1 MAPTS
6 TTTYTAKLLDGPLE
20 GKTIA
25 MTFLDEDG
33 LRPRLELPS
42 TTAGK
47 RFVYV
52 RAASAEVEF
61 APGDART
68 PLPSAAAYRYVET
81 VFD

>member
-1 MAPTS
+1 M
-6 TTTYTAKLLDGPLE
+6 TTYTAKLIDGPLE

-25 MTFLDEDG
+25 TAFLDEDG

-47 RFVYV
+47 RFVYI
-52 RAASAEVEF
+52 RAAGAEVEF
-61 APGDART
+61 APGDDRA
-68 PLPSAAAYRYVET
+68 PLPSAAAYRYLET